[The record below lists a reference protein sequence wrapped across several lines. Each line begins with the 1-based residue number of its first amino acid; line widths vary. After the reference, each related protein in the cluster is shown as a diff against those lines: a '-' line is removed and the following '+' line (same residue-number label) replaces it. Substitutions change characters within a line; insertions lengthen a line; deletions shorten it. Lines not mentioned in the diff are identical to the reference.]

1 MSRFTARVGKA
12 SVRGQFAST
21 AQGYAT
27 RSAREGMSAIL
38 NNYNTLIN
46 HIEGSTPHILLEA
59 LRPTFDKSQVYCPVD
74 KGDLKA
80 SGYLEIV
87 ESRLGR
93 IRVEIGY
100 AKGGDPYYAV
110 DVHENLEW
118 RHKEPTRAKWLQ
130 IALEEDA
137 QSIQARIL
145 NAYKEMLI

>member
-12 SVRGQFAST
+12 SIRGSFAST

-38 NNYNTLIN
+38 KNYQQLID
-46 HIEGSTPHILLEA
+46 HIEGSTPLVLLNA
-59 LRPTFDKSQVYCPVD
+59 LQPTFEKSQEYCPVD

-80 SGYLEIV
+80 SGFLEIR
-87 ESRLGR
+87 ESNSGR
-93 IRVEIGY
+93 IRVEMGY

-118 RHKEPTRAKWLQ
+118 KHKPPTRAKWLQ

-137 QSIQARIL
+137 SAIQARIV
-145 NAYKEMLI
+145 NAYREMFI